1 VAASL
6 GGALVVGAGWM
17 LSAHPGEESKKTHA
31 SAPEE
36 ARDGGTVAV
45 GDTVLTAPVSPAQA
59 PSAWSPI
66 AVEIPPKPLPGQRRP
81 DANGRCRGKL
91 HVPINGGC
99 WIKLPVKP
107 PDCEQE
113 DAYVHQGDC
122 YVPAMPRARPPTSSP
137 TEHTM
142 DTP

>member
-1 VAASL
+1 
-6 GGALVVGAGWM
+6 M
-17 LSAHPGEESKKTHA
+17 LSAHPGEKSARMQA

-45 GDTVLTAPVSPAQA
+45 GDVVLTAPVPAAQA
-59 PSAWSPI
+59 PSALSPI
-66 AVEIPPKPLPGQRRP
+66 ALEIPPKPLPGQRRP
-81 DANGRCRGKL
+81 DATGRCPIKGQ
-91 HVPINGGC
+91 VPIHGGC
-99 WIKLPVKP
+99 WIKLSTKP

-137 TEHTM
+137 TEHTV
-142 DTP
+142 DVP